1 MIWILGYVSKKIKKS
16 PRIYLRTDF
25 FEGSDMSLIKR
36 CTALH
41 ASNHKNHMFVR
52 MMVRMLTQF
61 SFLVGGKIHY
71 IHVNIFKFFV
81 LYSALIEQY

>member
-1 MIWILGYVSKKIKKS
+1 
-16 PRIYLRTDF
+16 
-25 FEGSDMSLIKR
+25 
-36 CTALH
+36 
-41 ASNHKNHMFVR
+41 MFVR

-81 LYSALIEQY
+81 LYSALIAILVMLKIHQSQIQAECR